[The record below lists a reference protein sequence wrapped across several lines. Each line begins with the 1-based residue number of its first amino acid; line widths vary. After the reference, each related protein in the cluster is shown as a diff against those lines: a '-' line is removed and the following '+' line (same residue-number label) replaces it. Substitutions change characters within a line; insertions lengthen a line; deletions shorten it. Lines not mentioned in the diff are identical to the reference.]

1 MGEEAGSSLLA
12 INHLFSDINTNS
24 TEQEE
29 INGILKVFPPF
40 EGLVTSVGTGVHN
53 RRRKARASCG
63 PRADQREKGGGAN
76 GAQGQAPLSPE
87 GGVVAVVFE

>member
-1 MGEEAGSSLLA
+1 MGEETEASLLA

-29 INGILKVFPPF
+29 INGIIKVFPLF
-40 EGLVTSVGTGVHN
+40 EGLVTSVGIRVHN

-63 PRADQREKGGGAN
+63 SRADQREKGGCAN

-87 GGVVAVVFE
+87 GGVVVFVFE